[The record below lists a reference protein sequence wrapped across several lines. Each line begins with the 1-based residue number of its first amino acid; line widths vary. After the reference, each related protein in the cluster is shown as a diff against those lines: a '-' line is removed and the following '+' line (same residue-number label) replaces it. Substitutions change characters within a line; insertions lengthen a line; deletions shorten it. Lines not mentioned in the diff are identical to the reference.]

1 MRKLIEAIPGAQR
14 EVSLDGKRVDVLF
27 RYAEEHAWIAT
38 VTGIASNV
46 GDCVAIEVEVSDP
59 AKTAPSNVEK
69 NTAAGVRHTL
79 IAVLPGARERT
90 SDALAHLTPHA
101 IVLNVFDLL
110 RRTS

>member
-1 MRKLIEAIPGAQR
+1 LA
-14 EVSLDGKRVDVLF
+14 GKRVDVLF

-38 VTGIASNV
+38 VTGIAPNI

-59 AKTAPSNVEK
+59 AKTAPSNEK
-69 NTAAGVRHTL
+69 NTAAGVRLTL
-79 IAVLPGARERT
+79 IAVLPGARDRT

-110 RRTS
+110 RRES